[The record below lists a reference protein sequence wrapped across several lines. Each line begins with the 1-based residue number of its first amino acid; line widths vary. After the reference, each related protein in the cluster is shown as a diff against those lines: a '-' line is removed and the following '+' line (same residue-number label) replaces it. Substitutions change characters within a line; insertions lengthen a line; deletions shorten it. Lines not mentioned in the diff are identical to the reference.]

1 MKTAIKSLILV
12 SLLVSCGNDSHD
24 FSRQDSVTYPKALTP
39 AEKYAERTCQA
50 DKSCI
55 QQTVI
60 IYTQV
65 LIEIRNSECQA
76 EENARKVD
84 DSSVNQNNA
93 SQNN

>member
-1 MKTAIKSLILV
+1 MKAAIKSLVLV

-39 AEKYAERTCQA
+39 AEKYAERTCQV
-50 DKSCI
+50 DKNCI

-65 LIEIRNSECQA
+65 LIELRNGECQA
-76 EENARKVD
+76 DVDRKV
-84 DSSVNQNNA
+84 DSSVNQNNVN
-93 SQNN
+93 QN